1 MLTAIESGYVQQ
13 EIQDAAY
20 EFQKSLE
27 RGETVTVGV
36 NRFVDIEDTPIQLL
50 RVDPRLEAAQRQRL
64 SELRSKRDN
73 ERASALRLR
82 LEESARTDENLMPLF
97 ITCVENDVTLGEI
110 CQTLRQCWG
119 EYKPSVKV

>member
-27 RGETVTVGV
+27 RGESVTVGV
-36 NRFVDIEDTPIQLL
+36 NRFVDIEDAPVQLL
-50 RVDPRLEAAQRQRL
+50 RVDPRLEAAQCQRL
-64 SELRSKRDN
+64 SEMRSKRDN
-73 ERASALRLR
+73 ERVSALRLR

-110 CQTLRQCWG
+110 CQTLRHCWG
-119 EYKPSVKV
+119 EYKSSVKL